1 MINTTNL
8 AIAET
13 LAVSTD
19 KDITPR
25 LSPVVIAL
33 NDQLG
38 GALPI
43 TSDNYRAVVTQNSAT
58 NGDYLNTF
66 ENVTDILSE
75 KVRTIFDQ
83 IRAYAKPFA
92 TLLEERLYP
101 VFDNNFCGSL
111 NNFLSDDLELEFVKT
126 DHPFFSS
133 LYYPTAKSN
142 PSLSFA
148 DYRKTNFP
156 KVKFARWDSRKIID
170 WLDIDNPEIKKLLMS
185 SNVDLTDAL
194 SSMSNF
200 YSLPFAV
207 DYEKESI
214 DFTQPRIT
222 RMDTIFV
229 QYIFLAKMA
238 KTDEPF
244 EGLTAGSLEAYRA
257 LVGTLFDAYTEA
269 LIELKVAASTLA
281 GSPLRVVELTD
292 GSIREVAPVAGV
304 RPFKRVKAK
313 ANVFYNTTG
322 VDMCVESKI
331 TMSEIVTAY
340 FWTKYV
346 GLNGAEARGY
356 FADFSS
362 ARKGYNN
369 IVNALNE
376 VVGKERSSVL
386 NDAIR
391 KAIIHFVDHSPELD
405 EVVKTVYAGSI
416 DALLAKVLTGNFGDT
431 INYWV
436 VRENKHVSVAIE
448 ECGLVNNFLEGIG
461 CKDASQILREVGV
474 HSHHTATEVDQRKVL
489 HVAVINY
496 LVNMLFTNK

>member
-1 MINTTNL
+1 MINATNL

-19 KDITPR
+19 KDIMPR

-43 TSDNYRAVVTQNSAT
+43 TSDNYRSVVTHNSAT

-66 ENVTDILSE
+66 DNVTDILSE

-83 IRAYAKPFA
+83 IRAYGKPFA
-92 TLLEERLYP
+92 ALLQDRLYP
-101 VFDNNFCGSL
+101 VFENDFCGSL
-111 NNFLSDDLELEFVKT
+111 NSFLSDDLELEFVKT

-133 LYYPTAKSN
+133 LYYPTTKSN
-142 PSLSFA
+142 PSLTFS
-148 DYRKTNFP
+148 DYRKTDFP
-156 KVKFARWDSRKIID
+156 SVNFARWDSRKIID

-194 SSMSNF
+194 VSLSNF
-200 YSLPFAV
+200 YSLPFATNY
-207 DYEKESI
+207 DNESI

-238 KTDEPF
+238 KTEEPF
-244 EGLTAGSLEAYRA
+244 EGLVAGSLEAYRGM
-257 LVGTLFDAYTEA
+257 VSTLFDAYTEA
-269 LIELKVAASTLA
+269 LIELKSVATTLVD
-281 GSPLRVVELTD
+281 SPLRVVELND

-376 VVGKERSSVL
+376 VVGKERSIVL

-416 DALLAKVLTGNFGDT
+416 DALLAKVLTSNFGDT

-436 VRENKHVSVAIE
+436 ARENQGVAAAIE
-448 ECGLVNNFLEGIG
+448 ESGLVTCFLEGIG
-461 CKDASQILREVGV
+461 CKDAGQILREVGV
-474 HSHHTATEVDQRKVL
+474 HCHHTSTEVDQRKTL

-496 LVNMLFTNK
+496 LVKMLFTNK